1 MSSFFIAVPLIVFC
15 IFVAPLWLILHY
27 RSKRKAGDGLS
38 DEELQLLRTLSD
50 KANRLQDRVET
61 LERILDDETPNWRNR
76 YE

>member
-27 RSKRKAGDGLS
+27 RSKRKTGYGLS

>member
-27 RSKRKAGDGLS
+27 QSKRKTGDGLS

>member
-1 MSSFFIAVPLIVFC
+1 MSSLFLAVPLIVFC

-27 RSKRKAGDGLS
+27 RSKRKTGDGLS
-38 DEELQLLRTLSD
+38 DEELQLLRSLSD
-50 KANRLQDRVET
+50 KANRLQARVET

>member
-27 RSKRKAGDGLS
+27 RSKRKTVDGLS

>member
-27 RSKRKAGDGLS
+27 RSKRKTGGGLS

-50 KANRLQDRVET
+50 KANRLQERVET

>member
-15 IFVAPLWLILHY
+15 IFVAPLCLILHY
-27 RSKRKAGDGLS
+27 RSKRKTGDGLS

>member
-1 MSSFFIAVPLIVFC
+1 
-15 IFVAPLWLILHY
+15 
-27 RSKRKAGDGLS
+27 KRKTGDGLS

>member
-27 RSKRKAGDGLS
+27 RSKRKTGDCLS